1 MIRPDEDPPG
11 GTANMRISFSESGG
25 VAYFPGLNKPNT
37 IEVDA
42 LPECDQQELRQLVAA
57 SRFFALPEGR
67 RPARALRG
75 MQHYTLTISEGDRE
89 RTVCVPAPVES
100 GPLQGLMQCVKRHV
114 AG

>member
-1 MIRPDEDPPG
+1 
-11 GTANMRISFSESGG
+11 MRISFSESGG

-42 LPECDQQELRQLVAA
+42 LPEGDQKELRQLVDA
-57 SRFFALPEGR
+57 SEFFALPEGR
-67 RPARALRG
+67 HPARALRG

-100 GPLQGLMQCVKRHV
+100 GPLQGLMQCVRRHV
-114 AG
+114 SG

>member
-1 MIRPDEDPPG
+1 MIRHGHLAKEG
-11 GTANMRISFSESGG
+11 ATNMRISFSESGG
-25 VAYFPGLNKPNT
+25 VAYFPGLSKPNT

-42 LPECDQQELRQLVAA
+42 LPEPDQQELRQLVDA

-100 GPLQGLMQCVKRHV
+100 GPLQGLMQCVRRHV
-114 AG
+114 SG